1 VRSPGHLELEGEET
15 ELDKSVVEAI
25 KDPLTHCVR
34 NAVDHGIE
42 PPVDR
47 LAAGKRAEGK
57 LSLKASHENGQ
68 VVIQIK
74 DDGRGIDVNK
84 IRQKAL
90 EKGIHPEDV
99 LARMS
104 EREILDLIFAPG
116 FSTAEKVT
124 EVSGRGV
131 GMDVVRTNIERI
143 GGSVNVSTV
152 LGEGSTFTFMIPL
165 TLAIIPALLV
175 TIGQHRYAIPQTS
188 LVELVRLTG
197 DDCETS
203 IENMHGVD
211 VYRLRGRLLPIV
223 DAAKTLGVEHP
234 PPRPGR
240 RRLQIAV
247 LQADGREFGLVV
259 DDVHGTEEIVVK
271 PSAPT
276 TRASAASPGP
286 RSSVTASCR

>member
-1 VRSPGHLELEGEET
+1 
-15 ELDKSVVEAI
+15 
-25 KDPLTHCVR
+25 
-34 NAVDHGIE
+34 
-42 PPVDR
+42 
-47 LAAGKRAEGK
+47 
-57 LSLKASHENGQ
+57 
-68 VVIQIK
+68 
-74 DDGRGIDVNK
+74 
-84 IRQKAL
+84 
-90 EKGIHPEDV
+90 
-99 LARMS
+99 M
-104 EREILDLIFAPG
+104 
-116 FSTAEKVT
+116 T

-175 TIGQHRYAIPQTS
+175 TIGHHRYAIPQTS

-223 DAAKTLGVEHP
+223 DAATTLGVPHP

-259 DDVHGTEEIVVK
+259 DDIHGTEEIVVK
-271 PSAPT
+271 PVGAHYTGIGVRRRDHPRRRRRLADRRRRRRGRACRGGQRPSRRSRS
-276 TRASAASPGP
+276 TRSKPPCSPA
-286 RSSVTASCR
+286 TATCST